1 MKSMFRK
8 SITAIAV
15 TASLGLALPAS
26 ASDVIGSV
34 QNVAN
39 TSSYTVKVK
48 NPATGLER
56 TLNISENGTFRFASL
71 PSGNYDIQ
79 ILKDGN
85 IVAEDKV
92 RVSLGANSKANFD
105 LASVAN
111 SGPEVIQVVG
121 ARISSIDLS
130 TADSGLVITDA
141 EIDRMPISRDLT
153 SVALLAPGAV
163 KGDSAFGNTA
173 SFGGSSVA
181 ENACYINGLEVTNT
195 RQGLGCGEVPF
206 EFYDQFQVKTGG
218 YSAKFGR
225 ATGGTINTTTKSGTN
240 EWEFSAVVQYSPDSL
255 QEEGSISR
263 GNQGAGQIFRDES
276 VASDNSADVTLAVG
290 GPLIEDTLFFYGLVN
305 PRDTESTYTWGGD
318 EFSPNDQYRKESA
331 SGGDNLF
338 WGGKLDWDI
347 TDNHRLSYFAYSN
360 RRDIERSVF
369 EYDNGA
375 IGDRIDG
382 ALLKRGGKAQ
392 SLSYTGILT
401 EDLVVTAMAGN
412 IKTEY
417 ETQSENLVCPS
428 VTDSRGTSNP
438 ITGCGAGGS
447 FGANNDDNTQ
457 YRLDVEYVW
466 DAHEI
471 SFGIDY
477 QERKSERISQPI
489 GGHSYDY
496 RTLADNGS
504 LQADKGA
511 LTNNTGAAL
520 DYVEDRI
527 FDGGGSFESELTAY
541 YLEDHWQVTDDF
553 AVKVGLRIDE
563 FDSWGTTGKLLTSF
577 KTDIAPR
584 LGFTWDPTGTG
595 DTKVY
600 GTYGRYYL
608 PVANNT
614 IFRAA
619 SGVSDITTAYTYT
632 GVDPTTGAP
641 TGLAPLA
648 DTIGSGGLAN
658 SQQVSGVPVI
668 PEKDIFQAKEADPF
682 SKDEYI
688 IGVQQAL
695 NDEYTVG
702 LKGTYREVATALD
715 DYCGRYA
722 YPYCVMINPGS
733 TSSWYSDG
741 YYWNGTDWGD
751 SSFDNDGVPDA
762 GSLTTYSAETI
773 GLPKANNE
781 YTSVEFSLDYR
792 AETIRYQFG
801 YTWARSVGNFEG
813 AVKSDIGQA
822 DAGITQDF
830 DFPAVMDGSQGYQP
844 NDRRHTFKF
853 FGSWEP
859 VENLTVGWNATL
871 QSGRPQSLFGQG
883 YPSKDPNLNG
893 GWGDTFYIY
902 TNECPDTNGDGECQ
916 QDEKIYEQHTRGTA
930 GRTPWTFNLDLSAA
944 YDFTVSD
951 IDMRATINVF
961 NVLNSQ
967 EMTSANE
974 HYEQNEGEVN
984 SYYGS
989 AYTWQSPRSVRL
1001 GFEARF

>member
-1 MKSMFRK
+1 MKNIFK
-8 SITAIAV
+8 KNLTAIAV
-15 TASLGLALPAS
+15 LASLGVALPAV
-26 ASDVIGSV
+26 ASDVVGSID
-34 QNVAN
+34 NISTTAG
-39 TSSYTVKVK
+39 YTVTVK

-56 TLNISENGTFRFASL
+56 TLNISEDGSFRFASL
-71 PSGNYDIQ
+71 PSGSYQIQ
-79 ILKDGN
+79 ILKNGAV
-85 IVAEDKV
+85 VAEDSV
-92 RVSLGANSKANFD
+92 RVSLGANAKASFD
-105 LASVAN
+105 LAQVSD
-111 SGPEVIQVVG
+111 SGPEVIQVLG
-121 ARISSIDLS
+121 ARISSIDLT

-141 EIDRMPISRDLT
+141 EIDRMPINRDLT

-240 EWEFSAVVQYSPDSL
+240 EWEFAAVVQFQPDSL

-263 GNQGAGQIFRDES
+263 GNNGAGQIFRDES
-276 VASDNSADVTLAVG
+276 LDTDSKTDVTISAG
-290 GPLIEDTLFFYGLVN
+290 GPLIEDTLFFYGLIN

-318 EFSPNDQYRKESA
+318 EFSPNDQYRNESA

-347 TDNHRLSYFAYSN
+347 NENHRLSYFAYSN
-360 RRDIERSVF
+360 RRDIERSVY
-369 EYDNGA
+369 EYNNGTV
-375 IGDRIDG
+375 GDRIDG
-382 ALLKRGGKAQ
+382 AILKRGGEAQ
-392 SLSYTGILT
+392 SLSYTGVLT

-428 VTDSRGTSNP
+428 ITDSRGTANP

-447 FGANNDDNTQ
+447 FGANNDENTQ

-466 DAHEI
+466 NDHEI
-471 SFGIDY
+471 TFGIDY
-477 QERKSERISQPI
+477 QERKSENISSPI

-504 LQADKGA
+504 WQADNGA
-511 LTNNTGAAL
+511 LTNNTGASL

-541 YLEDHWQVTDDF
+541 YIEDQWQVTEDF
-553 AVKVGLRIDE
+553 SVKVGLRIDE

-577 KTDIAPR
+577 ETDIAPR

-632 GVDPTTGAP
+632 GVDSQTGAP
-641 TGLAPLA
+641 TGLTPLA
-648 DTIGSGGLAN
+648 DTLGNGGIQN

-668 PEKDIFQAKEADPF
+668 PEKDIFQAQEADPF

-688 IGVQQAL
+688 IGIQQAL

-702 LKGTYREVATALD
+702 VKGIYREVATALD

-722 YPYCVMINPGS
+722 YPYCVMINPGDS
-733 TSSWYSDG
+733 SSWYSDG

-751 SSFDNDGVPDA
+751 SSFNNDGVPDS

-781 YTSVEFSLDYR
+781 YTAVEFSLDYK
-792 AETIRYQFG
+792 ADTIRYQFG

-859 VENLTVGWNATL
+859 MEDLTVGWNATL
-871 QSGRPQSLFGQG
+871 QSGRPKSLFGQG
-883 YPSKDPNLNG
+883 YPSTDPNLNG

-902 TNECPDTNGDGECQ
+902 TNECPDTNGNGDCD
-916 QDEKIYEQHTRGTA
+916 QDEKIYEKHSRGTN
-930 GRTPWTFNLDLSAA
+930 GRTPWVFNLDLSAA

-951 IDMRATINVF
+951 IDMRASVNVF
-961 NVLNSQ
+961 NIFNSQ
-967 EMTSANE
+967 TESSLNE

-984 SYYGS
+984 
-989 AYTWQSPRSVRL
+989 AYHDAAYSWQTPRYVRIGL
-1001 GFEARF
+1001 EARF

>member
-1 MKSMFRK
+1 MKSIFRK

-15 TASLGLALPAS
+15 SASLGLALPAV
-26 ASDVIGSV
+26 ASDVIGTV
-34 QNVAN
+34 NN
-39 TSSYTVKVK
+39 INDNSSYTVKVK

-56 TLNISENGTFRFASL
+56 TLSISSEGTFRFASL
-71 PSGNYDIQ
+71 PTGSYEIQ
-79 ILKDGN
+79 ILKGDAV
-85 IVAEDKV
+85 VAEDRV

-105 LASVAN
+105 LNSFDS

-141 EIDRMPISRDLT
+141 EIDRMPINRDLT

-225 ATGGTINTTTKSGTN
+225 ATGGTINTTTKGGTN
-240 EWEFSAVVQYSPDSL
+240 EWEFSAVVQYQPDSL

-263 GNQGAGQIFRDES
+263 GNNGAGQIFRDES
-276 VASDNSADVTLAVG
+276 YDSDNKTDVTLAVG
-290 GPLIEDTLFFYGLVN
+290 GPLIEDTLFFYGLIN
-305 PRDTESTYTWGGD
+305 PRDTESSYTWGGD
-318 EFSPNDQYRKESA
+318 EFSPNDQYREESA

-347 TDNHRLSYFAYSN
+347 NENHRLSYFAYSN
-360 RRDIERSVF
+360 RRDIERSV
-369 EYDNGA
+369 YDYNNGV
-375 IGDRIDG
+375 IGDRKDG
-382 ALLKRGGKAQ
+382 ALLKRGGEAQ
-392 SLSYTGILT
+392 SLSYTGVLT
-401 EDLVVTAMAGN
+401 EDLVVTAMAGT
-412 IKTEY
+412 IETEY
-417 ETQSENLVCPS
+417 ETQSENLICPS
-428 VTDSRGTSNP
+428 ITDSRGTSNP

-447 FGANNDDNTQ
+447 FGANNDENTQ
-457 YRLDVEYVW
+457 YRLDIEYVW
-466 DAHEI
+466 QDHQI

-477 QERKSERISQPI
+477 QERESERVSRPI

-496 RTLADNGS
+496 RTLAANGS
-504 LQADKGA
+504 FQADNGA
-511 LTNNTGAAL
+511 LTNNTGNVL
-520 DYVEDRI
+520 QYVEDRV
-527 FDGGGSFESELTAY
+527 FDGGGSFKSELTAY
-541 YLEDHWQVTDDF
+541 YIEDNWQVTDDF
-553 AVKVGLRIDE
+553 AVTVGLRIDE
-563 FDSWGTTGKLLTSF
+563 FDSWGTTDKLLTSF
-577 KTDIAPR
+577 KTDVAPR
-584 LGFTWDPTGTG
+584 LGFTWDPTSTG

-632 GVDPTTGAP
+632 GVDATTGAP

-648 DTIGSGGLAN
+648 DTLGSGGLAN

-668 PEKDIFQAKEADPF
+668 PEKDIFQAQEAEPF

-688 IGVQQAL
+688 LGVQQAL

-702 LKGTYREVATALD
+702 IKGVYREVATALD

-733 TSSWYSDG
+733 SSSWYSDG

-751 SSFDNDGVPDA
+751 SSFDNDGVPDE
-762 GSLTTYSAETI
+762 GSLTTYSADTI

-781 YTSVEFSLDYR
+781 YTAVEFNLNYQAD
-792 AETIRYQFG
+792 TIRYQFG

-871 QSGRPQSLFGQG
+871 QSGRPKSLFGQG

-902 TNECPDTNGDGECQ
+902 TNECPDTNGNGECEQ
-916 QDEKIYEQHTRGTA
+916 EEKIYEKHDRGTN

-951 IDMRATINVF
+951 IDMRASINVF
-961 NVLNSQ
+961 NILNSQ
-967 EMTSANE
+967 SEASLNE

-984 SYYGS
+984 
-989 AYTWQSPRSVRL
+989 AYHDAAYSWQTPRYVRI